1 MAKELIISS
10 TSLETKLAILEE
22 DQVTQIFVER
32 KRSRGI
38 LGNIYKGKVAR
49 VLPGMQAAFVDI
61 GLERNAFLYVS
72 DFTEDLEEYEELF
85 VSGSDV
91 IEETGLIPAEPS
103 GGRSGRSSRR
113 SSQNKS
119 GQKSSAPEKKQPP
132 QEKAARPQKPETPVE
147 KQPRKEEKQDL
158 PLSFTSENAFPRI
171 LPEKISAS
179 SPNAK
184 VKYRAESGPIPLSS
198 NILPGSIN
206 QIVPTGIKAPE
217 LNEKP
222 GNLSADRAEMVDK
235 APAFASPKSS
245 GKSKERKKSYGRGSG
260 QLIGDLLK
268 EGQEILVQIAKEPI
282 GKKGARITSHIVL
295 PARYLVFMPTVDHV
309 GVSRK
314 IASAK
319 ERHRLRDIISGLRGS
334 FEKGFI
340 VRTAGDS
347 KPKADFEQD
356 MIYLTRL
363 WEQVR
368 NKAERQPAPSLVHSE
383 LDLVQRIVRDYFSK
397 DFSAI
402 RVDDEHEYERLVEF
416 ISNFNPDLVK
426 KVRLYNKKT
435 PIFDEFKIN
444 IEIEQALKTKVWL
457 RNGGY
462 IDINQTEA
470 LVAIDVNTGKY
481 VGRTN
486 SLEDTITKT
495 NLDAVR
501 EVARQIRLRDLGG
514 IIVLD
519 LIDMADPKNRQKVM
533 DALLTELSKDKA
545 PSKVLPF
552 NDFGLVSITRKRVK
566 QSLERTLCQTCFY
579 CEGTGLTKSSRTI
592 CYNIH
597 QEVRRSISLFGD
609 GQELIIRCHPE
620 IGRALRESEKEVS
633 EEIREMTGKI
643 LTIRTDP
650 LMHIEK
656 YDLIEA

>member
-1 MAKELIISS
+1 M
-10 TSLETKLAILEE
+10 
-22 DQVTQIFVER
+22 
-32 KRSRGI
+32 
-38 LGNIYKGKVAR
+38 
-49 VLPGMQAAFVDI
+49 
-61 GLERNAFLYVS
+61 
-72 DFTEDLEEYEELF
+72 
-85 VSGSDV
+85 
-91 IEETGLIPAEPS
+91 
-103 GGRSGRSSRR
+103 
-113 SSQNKS
+113 
-119 GQKSSAPEKKQPP
+119 
-132 QEKAARPQKPETPVE
+132 
-147 KQPRKEEKQDL
+147 
-158 PLSFTSENAFPRI
+158 
-171 LPEKISAS
+171 
-179 SPNAK
+179 
-184 VKYRAESGPIPLSS
+184 
-198 NILPGSIN
+198 
-206 QIVPTGIKAPE
+206 
-217 LNEKP
+217 
-222 GNLSADRAEMVDK
+222 
-235 APAFASPKSS
+235 
-245 GKSKERKKSYGRGSG
+245 
-260 QLIGDLLK
+260 LK

-314 IASAK
+314 IPSSK
-319 ERHRLRDIISGLRGS
+319 ERHRLRDIISSLRGT

-340 VRTAGDS
+340 VRTAGDG
-347 KPKADFEQD
+347 KPKSDFEQD

-368 NKAERQPAPSLVHSE
+368 NKAERQSSPSLVHSE

-470 LVAIDVNTGKY
+470 LVAVDVNTGKY

-552 NDFGLVSITRKRVK
+552 NDFGLVAITRKRVK
-566 QSLERTLCQTCFY
+566 QSLERTLCQSCFY
-579 CEGTGLTKSSRTI
+579 CEGTGLTKSTRTI

-609 GQELIIRCHPE
+609 GQELIIRCHSE
-620 IGRALRESEKEVS
+620 VGRALRESEKEVS

-656 YDLIEA
+656 FDLIEA

>member
-22 DQVTQIFVER
+22 DQVTQIFIER

-38 LGNIYKGKVAR
+38 LGNIYKGRVTR

-85 VSGSDV
+85 TAGPDP
-91 IEETGLIPAEPS
+91 IETKGLLPAEKAEGRQS
-103 GGRSGRSSRR
+103 RSGKKTSQNRR
-113 SSQNKS
+113 S
-119 GQKSSAPEKKQPP
+119 QKTIKKEEAVPEPKAIGLSSPQGTPRDKEDREILPAEKPLQFTG
-132 QEKAARPQKPETPVE
+132 EKAAPK
-147 KQPRKEEKQDL
+147 
-158 PLSFTSENAFPRI
+158 I
-171 LPEKISAS
+171 LPENLA
-179 SPNAK
+179 
-184 VKYRAESGPIPLSS
+184 RAGEGKKGPVRRETGPLPLSS
-198 NILPGSIN
+198 NILPSSLPRI
-206 QIVPTGIKAPE
+206 P
-217 LNEKP
+217 
-222 GNLSADRAEMVDK
+222 LSAKPASGLVQKQISPADKTVEMSDK
-235 APAFASPKSS
+235 APSLATPRGG
-245 GKSKERKKSYGRGSG
+245 GKNKERKKSSGRGNG

-268 EGQEILVQIAKEPI
+268 EGQEILVQVAKEPI

-309 GVSRK
+309 GVSRR
-314 IASAK
+314 ISSSK
-319 ERHRLRDIISGLRGS
+319 ERSRLRDIISGLRGS

-340 VRTAGDS
+340 VRTAGEG
-347 KPKADFEQD
+347 KPKTDFEQD
-356 MIYLTRL
+356 MVYLTRL

-368 NKAERQPAPSLVHSE
+368 SKAERESAPSLIHSE
-383 LDLVQRIVRDYFSK
+383 LDLVQRIVRDYFSQ
-397 DFSAI
+397 DFTAI

-416 ISNFNPDLVK
+416 IANFNPDLVK
-426 KVRLYNKKT
+426 KVRLYKKQT

-444 IEIEQALKTKVWL
+444 TEIEQALKTKVWL

-470 LVAIDVNTGKY
+470 LVAVDVNTGKY

-495 NLDAVR
+495 NLDAVK

-519 LIDMADPKNRQKVM
+519 LIDMSEAKNQQKVM
-533 DALLTELSKDKA
+533 DALLAELSKDKA

-566 QSLERTLCQTCFY
+566 QSLERTLCQPCLY
-579 CEGTGLTKSSRTI
+579 CEGTGLTKSTRTI

-597 QEVRRSISLFGD
+597 QEVSRSLSLMGD
-609 GQELIIRCHPE
+609 GAELIIRCHPE
-620 IGRALRESEKEVS
+620 VGRALRETEKDVA
-633 EEIREMTGKI
+633 EEIRELTGKI

>member
-22 DQVTQIFVER
+22 DQVTQIFIER

-72 DFTEDLEEYEELF
+72 DFAEDLEEYEELF
-85 VSGSDV
+85 VPGSEPV
-91 IEETGLIPAEPS
+91 EQKPPTLIEPE
-103 GGRSGRSSRR
+103 GGRSGKRSRR
-113 SSQNKS
+113 SSQNKNNKN
-119 GQKSSAPEKKQPP
+119 GAVETKPAPAQSSVQQEPAAPKESEEARKQ
-132 QEKAARPQKPETPVE
+132 EI
-147 KQPRKEEKQDL
+147 
-158 PLSFTSENAFPRI
+158 PLSFTSEGSAPRI
-171 LPEKISAS
+171 LPARIET
-179 SPNAK
+179 SPGNGKA
-184 VKYRAESGPIPLSS
+184 RFRTESGPVPLSS
-198 NILPGSIN
+198 ELLPVTLP
-206 QIVPTGIKAPE
+206 QIARNAVPGDVQPAKQATVPDTKVEI
-217 LNEKP
+217 
-222 GNLSADRAEMVDK
+222 VDNP
-235 APAFASPKSS
+235 PAFASSKSS
-245 GKSKERKKSYGRGSG
+245 GKSRDRKKSHGRNSTP
-260 QLIGDLLK
+260 LIGELLK
-268 EGQEILVQIAKEPI
+268 EGQEILVQVAKEPI

-309 GVSRK
+309 GVSRR
-314 IASAK
+314 IASSK
-319 ERHRLRDIISGLRGS
+319 ERHRLREIISSLRGS

-340 VRTAGDS
+340 VRTAGDG
-347 KPKADFEQD
+347 KPRADFEQD
-356 MIYLTRL
+356 MIYLTKL

-368 NKAERQPAPSLVHSE
+368 TKAERQSAPSLVHSE

-402 RVDDEHEYERLVEF
+402 RVDDEQEYERLVEF

-426 KVRLYNKKT
+426 KVRLYNKKA
-435 PIFDEFKIN
+435 PIFDEFKVN
-444 IEIEQALKTKVWL
+444 TEIEQALKTKVWL

-470 LVAIDVNTGKY
+470 LVAVDVNTGKY

-495 NLDAVR
+495 NIDAVR

-519 LIDMADPKNRQKVM
+519 LIDMNDPKNRQKVM
-533 DALLTELSKDKA
+533 ETLLAELAKDKA

-566 QSLERTLCQTCFY
+566 QSLERTLCQPCYY
-579 CEGTGLTKSSRTI
+579 CEGTGLTKSTRTI

-597 QEVRRSISLFGD
+597 QEISRSLSLMGD
-609 GQELIIRCHPE
+609 GQELVIRCHPE
-620 IGRALRESEKEVS
+620 VGRALRESEKEVS
-633 EEIREMTGKI
+633 DEIKEMTGKI

-656 YDLIEA
+656 YDLTEA

>member
-85 VSGSDV
+85 ISGSDPV
-91 IEETGLIPAEPS
+91 EDSLSVSVEQDEP
-103 GGRSGRSSRR
+103 RSSRR
-113 SSQNKS
+113 GRRSAQSKNV
-119 GQKSSAPEKKQPP
+119 QKSKDPEAKKPRDKSRQQKPQPVPEKKP
-132 QEKAARPQKPETPVE
+132 EKKAAPV
-147 KQPRKEEKQDL
+147 L
-158 PLSFTSENAFPRI
+158 TYTAENSAPRI
-171 LPEKISAS
+171 LPERIETVSRTG
-179 SPNAK
+179 NAG
-184 VKYRAESGPIPLSS
+184 RGAEAQPIPLSCD
-198 NILPGSIN
+198 ILPFSIP
-206 QIVPTGIKAPE
+206 QIAQQNTPAIKSKENPGMDSGKQAELAESPVSFAAP
-217 LNEKP
+217 
-222 GNLSADRAEMVDK
+222 R
-235 APAFASPKSS
+235 SS
-245 GKSKERKKSYGRGSG
+245 GKSRDRKKSTGRNSH

-309 GVSRK
+309 GVSRR
-314 IASAK
+314 ISSSK
-319 ERHRLRDIISGLRGS
+319 ERHRLRDIISSLRGS

-347 KPKADFEQD
+347 KPKSDFEQD

-368 NKAERQPAPSLVHSE
+368 NKADRKSAPSLVHSE

-402 RVDDEHEYERLVEF
+402 RVDDEQEYERLVEF

-426 KVRLYNKKT
+426 KVRLYSKKN
-435 PIFDEFKIN
+435 PIFDEFGVTT
-444 IEIEQALKTKVWL
+444 EIEQALKTKVWL

-470 LVAIDVNTGKY
+470 LVAVDVNTGKY
-481 VGRTN
+481 VGKTN

-519 LIDMADPKNRQKVM
+519 LIDMNDPKNRQKVM
-533 DALLTELSKDKA
+533 DALLAELSKDKA

-566 QSLERTLCQTCFY
+566 KSLERTLCQPCYY
-579 CEGTGLTKSSRTI
+579 CEGTGLTKSARTI

-597 QEVRRSISLFGD
+597 QEVTRSLPMMGD
-609 GQELIIRCHPE
+609 GQELVLRCHPE
-620 IGRALRESEKEVS
+620 IGRALRENEKDVS
-633 EEIREMTGKI
+633 EEIKEMTGKI

>member
-61 GLERNAFLYVS
+61 GLERNAFLYVT

-85 VSGSDV
+85 VSESDP
-91 IEETGLIPAEPS
+91 IEQKALVPVEKEESRP
-103 GGRSGRSSRR
+103 GRRGKRSVQAR
-113 SSQNKS
+113 SSQKTS
-119 GQKSSAPEKKQPP
+119 VPDEKPSQDRPPRQQAPAPVKEITPEKQID
-132 QEKAARPQKPETPVE
+132 PVI
-147 KQPRKEEKQDL
+147 
-158 PLSFTSENAFPRI
+158 SFTGDTFAPKI
-171 LPEKISAS
+171 LPGQINSAGNNGKTGFRQDS
-179 SPNAK
+179 RP
-184 VKYRAESGPIPLSS
+184 VPLSS
-198 NILPGSIN
+198 DILPLTIPKTSGAS
-206 QIVPTGIKAPE
+206 KKD
-217 LNEKP
+217 EKP
-222 GNLSADRAEMVDK
+222 GRDRPAGGEAQAEIFDTPPVMA
-235 APAFASPKSS
+235 APRSN
-245 GKSKERKKSYGRGSG
+245 GKSRDRKKSQGRGSS

-309 GVSRK
+309 GVSRR
-314 IASAK
+314 IASSK

-340 VRTAGDS
+340 VRTAGDG

-383 LDLVQRIVRDYFSK
+383 LDLVQRIVRDFFSK

-402 RVDDEHEYERLVEF
+402 RVDDEHEYERLVDF

-435 PIFDEFKIN
+435 PIFDEFKVN
-444 IEIEQALKTKVWL
+444 AEIEQALKTKVWL

-470 LVAIDVNTGKY
+470 LVAVDVNTGKY

-519 LIDMADPKNRQKVM
+519 LIDMDDPKNRQKVM
-533 DALLTELSKDKA
+533 DALLSELSKDKA

-566 QSLERTLCQTCFY
+566 QSLERTLCQPCFY
-579 CEGTGLTKSSRTI
+579 CEGTGLTKSIRTV

-597 QEVRRSISLFGD
+597 QEVSKSLSLMGE

-620 IGRALRESEKEVS
+620 VGRALRESEKEVS
-633 EEIREMTGKI
+633 DEIREMTGKI
-643 LTIRTDP
+643 ITIRTDP

-656 YDLIEA
+656 YDFIEA

>member
-85 VSGSDV
+85 TAGTDTFEDVIPGSDEK
-91 IEETGLIPAEPS
+91 EEAKPGKRGKRSAQGKRPQPKNDSVDRSSQEKKRQKKRPEPQEKKPEPPGEPETLPSFTGNTLTPSILPASLELKGKQPS
-103 GGRSGRSSRR
+103 AGNQESAGPVPLSSGILPDSTGFSPRQSRGSADSGKGRPAPDGEGKMVDAPPALASPRAGGRSRDRR
-113 SSQNKS
+113 KSQNS
-119 GQKSSAPEKKQPP
+119 
-132 QEKAARPQKPETPVE
+132 
-147 KQPRKEEKQDL
+147 
-158 PLSFTSENAFPRI
+158 
-171 LPEKISAS
+171 
-179 SPNAK
+179 
-184 VKYRAESGPIPLSS
+184 SS
-198 NILPGSIN
+198 N
-206 QIVPTGIKAPE
+206 Q
-217 LNEKP
+217 
-222 GNLSADRAEMVDK
+222 M
-235 APAFASPKSS
+235 
-245 GKSKERKKSYGRGSG
+245 
-260 QLIGDLLK
+260 IGDLLK
-268 EGQEILVQIAKEPI
+268 EGQEILVQVAKEPI

-309 GVSRK
+309 GVSRR

-319 ERHRLRDIISGLRGS
+319 ERSRLRDIISTLRGS

-340 VRTAGDS
+340 VRTAGEG
-347 KPKADFEQD
+347 KPKTDFEQD
-356 MIYLTRL
+356 MVYLTRL

-368 NKAERQPAPSLVHSE
+368 TKADRLSAPALVHSE

-416 ISNFNPDLVK
+416 ISNFNPELVK
-426 KVRLYNKKT
+426 KVRLYSKKN
-435 PIFDEFKIN
+435 PIFDEYKVN
-444 IEIEQALKTKVWL
+444 TEIEQALKTKVWL

-470 LVAIDVNTGKY
+470 LVAVDVNTGKY
-481 VGRTN
+481 VGKTN

-501 EVARQIRLRDLGG
+501 EVTRQIRLRDLGG

-519 LIDMADPKNRQKVM
+519 LIDMNDHKNRQKVM
-533 DALLTELSKDKA
+533 DALLVELSKDKA

-552 NDFGLVSITRKRVK
+552 NDFGLVAITRKRVK
-566 QSLERTLCQTCFY
+566 QSLERTLCQPCYY
-579 CEGTGLTKSSRTI
+579 CEGTGLTKSVRTI
-592 CYNIH
+592 CYSIH
-597 QEVRRSISLFGD
+597 QEVSRSLSMMSD

-620 IGRALRESEKEVS
+620 VGRALRESEKEVS
-633 EEIREMTGKI
+633 DEIREMTGKI